1 MTSFPPANELC
12 NYANDIVQIQT
23 LSCKNDK
30 ICFRTSATPNRF
42 VPQNE
47 ENAMSANALSSV
59 IDRNSAPYGALLLR
73 VSLGTMW
80 IAHALMK
87 VILFTVPGFG
97 GFLAQQGFPAALAG
111 PVIAAELAIGALL
124 IVGLYARHVAL
135 LSVPV
140 MAAAMSVHLGN
151 GWVFSAAGGGWE
163 YPAFL
168 IVASLV
174 QWLVGDGA
182 YALRSRPLLFVGNN
196 AVAGR

>member
-1 MTSFPPANELC
+1 MFSGSGGAVRSGPTHPRK
-12 NYANDIVQIQT
+12 T
-23 LSCKNDK
+23 
-30 ICFRTSATPNRF
+30 
-42 VPQNE
+42 
-47 ENAMSANALSSV
+47 AMSVNALSSV
-59 IDRNSAPYGALLLR
+59 SSAIDRASAPYGALLLR
-73 VSLGTMW
+73 VALGTMW

-87 VILFTVPGFG
+87 VILFTVPGFA

-168 IVASLV
+168 IVASLT

-196 AVAGR
+196 AAASSR